1 MDSPAAARRINM
13 NASARAY
20 DRPGAR
26 YSLMSASL
34 LRRTL
39 FLLLLLFVLEFFCSH
54 RKVYDPGNNKRMTG
68 CWTNAICFAGRI
80 GSSRR

>member
-1 MDSPAAARRINM
+1 M

-20 DRPGAR
+20 ARPRAR

-39 FLLLLLFVLEFFCSH
+39 FLLLLLLRFGILLFPQEGLRSWKQQENDGMLDKCDLFCW
-54 RKVYDPGNNKRMTG
+54 KNWKQQT
-68 CWTNAICFAGRI
+68 I
-80 GSSRR
+80 GEELLDV

>member
-1 MDSPAAARRINM
+1 M

-20 DRPGAR
+20 ARPRAR

-39 FLLLLLFVLEFFCSH
+39 FLLLLLLFGILLFLQESLRSWKQQENDGMLDKCDLFCW
-54 RKVYDPGNNKRMTG
+54 KNWKQQT
-68 CWTNAICFAGRI
+68 I
-80 GSSRR
+80 GEELLDV